1 MGYILKTAFKS
12 GKFRFGFFVIAAI
25 LLLIF
30 LFPVFVKTD
39 PLLMEGGMFEPPNIR
54 EMMKSGQTETPAAET
69 PSAEADILAQF
80 GITSETPD
88 AVTED
93 ELLSQFGITA
103 VTREIPKKLHVLGT
117 DNFGRD
123 VMAELVAG
131 TRTSLFI
138 GLIAGT
144 IATLI
149 GLTIGLVAGYVGGQ
163 IDNFLSSLTNIFI
176 VIPSFVI
183 LVLVSVSI
191 SSRSFWTTG
200 IIIGITSWPWTAR
213 SVRAQTTSLRN
224 RDHVNLSKLSGHSM
238 PRIIAEDILPYI
250 ASYVVMAFILQV
262 ASGILAE
269 AQISM
274 LGLGPRNVASLG
286 LMMNWAVFF
295 SALPTGAWWA
305 FLPVVLMVALIS
317 FSLNLMNSG
326 LDQIFNP
333 QIRN

>member
-1 MGYILKTAFKS
+1 MGHIFKIAFQS
-12 GKFRFGFFVIAAI
+12 GKFRFGFIVIMVI
-25 LLLIF
+25 LLLIT
-30 LFPVFVKTD
+30 LFPLFVKTD
-39 PLLMEGGMFEPPNIR
+39 PLQMEGGMFEPPNVR
-54 EMMKSGQTETPAAET
+54 EMLGNISPAVEPAQTREVSQAE
-69 PSAEADILAQF
+69 
-80 GITSETPD
+80 
-88 AVTED
+88 ED
-93 ELLSQFGITA
+93 LMAQFGITA
-103 VTREIPKKLHVLGT
+103 VQRETPKVLHVLGT

-131 TRTSLFI
+131 TRTSLII

-149 GLTIGLVAGYVGGQ
+149 GLTIGLIAGYIGGQ
-163 IDNFLSSLTNIFI
+163 VDNFLSSLTNIFI

-191 SSRSFWTTG
+191 DARSFWTTG
-200 IIIGITSWPWTAR
+200 IVIGITSWPWTAR

-238 PRIIAEDILPYI
+238 PRIIFRDILPYI

-262 ASGILAE
+262 ASGILSE